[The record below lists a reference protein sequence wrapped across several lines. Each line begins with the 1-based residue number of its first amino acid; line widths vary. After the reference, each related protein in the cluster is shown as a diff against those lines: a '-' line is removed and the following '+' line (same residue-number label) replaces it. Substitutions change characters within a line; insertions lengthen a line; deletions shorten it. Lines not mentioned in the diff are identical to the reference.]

1 SRLRSERT
9 NARDHQ
15 RTACT
20 REVELLQLLVL
31 AGRHRLMRAEQRRD
45 REEVLGV
52 GTVLRLPVLEH
63 PVEGIELARPR
74 TRAQPQLVAISTMRR
89 AWSRRANFWIL
100 PVGVIG
106 SSFPISTRSGISST

>member
-1 SRLRSERT
+1 M
-9 NARDHQ
+9 
-15 RTACT
+15 
-20 REVELLQLLVL
+20 LQQFVL
-31 AGRHRLMRAEQRRD
+31 ACGHRLMGSEQRRD
-45 REEVLGV
+45 GEEVLGV

-74 TRAQPQLVAISTMRR
+74 TRAQPQLVAISTRRR

-106 SSFPISTRSGISST
+106 SSFTISTCSGILWTAMRRVFFK